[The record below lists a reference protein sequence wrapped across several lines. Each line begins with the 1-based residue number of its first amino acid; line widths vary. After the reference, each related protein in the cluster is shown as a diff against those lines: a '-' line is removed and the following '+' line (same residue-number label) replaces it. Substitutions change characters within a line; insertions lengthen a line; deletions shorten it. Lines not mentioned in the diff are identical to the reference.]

1 MDLAIPPSAP
11 ATASGMSTR
20 RDIFGLPPFVLL
32 LVAEFMK
39 LTPFLSKASM
49 ISSVLDVSLCISL
62 SSPGDPEQ

>member
-1 MDLAIPPSAP
+1 
-11 ATASGMSTR
+11 MSTR